1 MEVGFPRS
9 VCRVVGAE
17 ERPRG
22 APEDGGTEQCQRP
35 SHPEGQRECLK
46 EGILSGVVDVS
57 HTMRTE
63 HCPLE
68 SATSKSVVATV
79 RRVTR
84 RMEGQ
89 SKNP

>member
-1 MEVGFPRS
+1 M
-9 VCRVVGAE
+9 
-17 ERPRG
+17 
-22 APEDGGTEQCQRP
+22 
-35 SHPEGQRECLK
+35 
-46 EGILSGVVDVS
+46 DVS

-68 SATSKSVVATV
+68 SATSRSLVATV

-89 SKNP
+89 SKTHEPRRVNG